1 MGASQSTIE
10 SATEKQLKEVGPFT
24 LRSSQKSAISV
35 LGKIFQNLI
44 TKNNLFDLEQLLSSP
59 EKCNT
64 LFIIV
69 SSTVK
74 KEFSLLKFPDP
85 RNPSHMATLSF
96 LPRNAYPPS
105 TPDSASAR
113 ERACNEIT
121 HFLIRL
127 VTLAAA
133 CTASISRNENIA
145 AQLLNVVPSAVNTSG
160 VARLIRDLPSN
171 LTFSTAPLDMACVKL
186 LSTSS
191 KPPTEGVVQKG
202 VFNAVDE
209 ENRPSLYRFGQTTT
223 YIVDIKKGVIYD
235 ARSPTTPVFRISMEL
250 LANQRPIGD
259 IERLTQ
265 PAYVP
270 GYPPGYFPAA
280 AAPAAAPVAPVMPA
294 PPVPGTSGSVMPFLS
309 GASQRT
315 SDPGTNA
322 GASAFGAPRPSIG
335 GRRRKT
341 RRAAATHR
349 RRTLRHRA
357 LRGGGEATYVK
368 CTIEEMPFG
377 DFKTCETESYCQKI
391 VFVIDIEGN
400 TYDNDAYEQFQRDPT
415 RPVIATRKDFGRR
428 VEEEIFSKIL
438 THKISTEPYREQT
451 ELSKD
456 TYKTIKGASAETIE
470 IFQKYNKSMKEL
482 ETGAAPAPYRAFMLA
497 SRLAGPELTTS
508 FCGDKWAGQF
518 TTATLPYSLLQALYD
533 DGIAG
538 TGASPRAADAARAA
552 AREFTGAQVATSG
565 AASGAD
571 IDSFRNIKFAPIPSS
586 LATLCAEQYPQKTSS
601 ANDKTVLIATQRDL
615 RALYDKHISDMVNI
629 IKKVLMLTTDP
640 AVPGS
645 ILFNLDERFTASD
658 EGGLGALEKVI
669 EEARTLISRH
679 YLEVEKKYN
688 GALLQLGRFRRG
700 VTAVNNPSIASSA
713 LNSVAATL

>member
-1 MGASQSTIE
+1 MGASQSTTN
-10 SATEKQLKEVGPFT
+10 ATDKQLREVGPFT

-35 LGKIFQNLI
+35 LGKIFQSLI

-96 LPRNAYPPS
+96 LPRSAYPS
-105 TPDSASAR
+105 GTPDSVSAR

-127 VTLAAA
+127 VTLSAA

-145 AQLLNVVPSAVNTSG
+145 AQLLNVVPAAVNTSG
-160 VARLIRDLPSN
+160 VARLIRDLPSS
-171 LTFSTAPLDMACVKL
+171 LTFSTPPLDEASVKF

-191 KPPTEGVVQKG
+191 RPAVDGVVQKG
-202 VFNAVDE
+202 VFNMVDE
-209 ENRPSLYRFGQTTT
+209 ENRPSLYRFGLTTT
-223 YIVDIKKGVIYD
+223 YIIDIKKGVIYD

-250 LANQRPIGD
+250 LTNQRPISET
-259 IERLTQ
+259 ERAAAPTFM
-265 PAYVP
+265 P
-270 GYPPGYFPAA
+270 GYPPGFFPGAA
-280 AAPAAAPVAPVMPA
+280 PAPAAAPIVAA
-294 PPVPGTSGSVMPFLS
+294 AAPVPGSSGSV
-309 GASQRT
+309 ASFNAGT
-315 SDPGTNA
+315 SQVTSNPGTNA
-322 GASAFGAPRPSIG
+322 GASAFGARG

-341 RRAAATHR
+341 RRDHAMR
-349 RRTLRHRA
+349 RRKTLRRA
-357 LRGGGEATYVK
+357 PQRRAFYGGAEASYVK
-368 CTIEEMPFG
+368 CTIEEIPFG
-377 DFKTCETESYCQKI
+377 DFRTCETESYCQKI
-391 VFVIDIEGN
+391 TFIIDAEGN
-400 TYDNDAYEQFQRDPT
+400 TYDIDAYEQFQRDPT
-415 RPVIATRKDFGRR
+415 RQVATTRKDFGRR

-438 THKISTEPYREQT
+438 THKISTEPFREQT
-451 ELSKD
+451 ELSKE
-456 TYKTIKGASAETIE
+456 TYKMIKGASAETIE

-497 SRLAGPELTTS
+497 SRLAGPELTTT

-538 TGASPRAADAARAA
+538 TGASPRAADACRAA

-601 ANDKTVLIATQRDL
+601 TNDKAVLIATQRDL
-615 RALYDKHISDMVNI
+615 RVLYDKHISDMVSI
-629 IKKVLMLTTDP
+629 IKKVLSLSTDP

-645 ILFNLDERFTASD
+645 ILFNLDERFTAD
-658 EGGLGALEKVI
+658 AEGGLASLEKII
-669 EEARTLISRH
+669 EEARNIISRH

-688 GALLQLGRFRRG
+688 GALLQLGRYRRG
-700 VTAVNNPSIASSA
+700 VTAVNNPVIASSA
-713 LNSVAATL
+713 LESVAATL